1 MFKPK
6 PRAELKSTEIG
17 THAEAEV
24 ISRLTAAGHVVLI
37 PFGGAQHYDM
47 VIEDAEGNFWRIQCK
62 KAWYRNGCVV
72 FNSGRNEGGYS
83 RNGRP
88 WTRHSYRGHADYFAV
103 YSKEVDKVYL
113 VPVEDMGMHSVM
125 LRVEEPKG
133 PKGARSTIR
142 WAADY
147 EL

>member
-24 ISRLTAAGHVVLI
+24 ISKLTAAGHVVLI

-72 FNSGRNEGGYS
+72 FNSG
-83 RNGRP
+83 
-88 WTRHSYRGHADYFAV
+88 
-103 YSKEVDKVYL
+103 
-113 VPVEDMGMHSVM
+113 
-125 LRVEEPKG
+125 
-133 PKGARSTIR
+133 
-142 WAADY
+142 
-147 EL
+147 